1 MVSLQYKMV
10 INGKRPLSGSVRAQ
24 GAKNAALPVLA
35 ASILLKGET
44 LEIRRVPKLHDVF
57 TMADLLRH
65 LGAEVKYENDTVKI
79 SVPDELAWDT
89 PKALVRKMRASSL
102 VLGPLLARTGRAV
115 LPLPG
120 GCAIGSRPI
129 DLHLKGLA
137 KLGADIQLEHGAVQ
151 ARAKGLKGAK
161 IYLDFPSVGATENI
175 MMAAVFAKGETIIE
189 NAAREPEIVNLS
201 EALKAMGCKIDGVG
215 TGTIHLEGVDSLCG
229 TAIDIIPDRIE
240 ASTFLLAGAITRGTV
255 NVTGVI
261 PEHLDAIIAKLEEA
275 GIGLEIGEDTVT
287 VKAEEPLKSVSLK
300 TLPYPGFPTDVQ
312 PQFTAFMSTTKGTSV
327 IQESVFESRFSHVS
341 ELKKMGAQIE
351 LQGNTAV
358 VTGTDQLKGAEVRA
372 TDLRAGAS
380 LVLAGLA
387 AEDETAVYGLGHIW
401 RGYEG
406 FDEKIRNLGG
416 KVQVQLSDENGE
428 PKW

>member
-1 MVSLQYKMV
+1 
-10 INGKRPLSGSVRAQ
+10 
-24 GAKNAALPVLA
+24 
-35 ASILLKGET
+35 
-44 LEIRRVPKLHDVF
+44 
-57 TMADLLRH
+57 
-65 LGAEVKYENDTVKI
+65 
-79 SVPDELAWDT
+79 
-89 PKALVRKMRASSL
+89 
-102 VLGPLLARTGRAV
+102 
-115 LPLPG
+115 
-120 GCAIGSRPI
+120 
-129 DLHLKGLA
+129 
-137 KLGADIQLEHGAVQ
+137 
-151 ARAKGLKGAK
+151 
-161 IYLDFPSVGATENI
+161 
-175 MMAAVFAKGETIIE
+175 
-189 NAAREPEIVNLS
+189 
-201 EALKAMGCKIDGVG
+201 
-215 TGTIHLEGVDSLCG
+215 VDSLGG

-240 ASTFLLAGAITRGTV
+240 ASTFLLAGAITRGIVT
-255 NVTGVI
+255 VTGVI

-387 AEDETAVYGLGHIW
+387 AEDETVVYGLGHIW